1 MLLLKPVNKCFKA
14 GLRVRIQQPDGIP
27 QLMLLCKAVT
37 LVAGVRQI
45 LLPELG
51 ITATIDLSVDILIAY
66 LTEKGCHRM
75 TSFVPRAVVTVSV
88 AIVSC
93 YK

>member
-75 TSFVPRAVVTVSV
+75 TSFVPRAG
-88 AIVSC
+88 A
-93 YK
+93 